1 MRLRIPPI
9 PPFVMGD
16 LWEGENEADGDV
28 DDDFIADL
36 ELELDTTIKG
46 VDFALEFEK
55 ELERNAS
62 SDAALSSAALNR
74 RLDFEDKQEEEG
86 GEAEKPPK
94 RRHGKCVEGYL
105 FGNIFSSCWYIK
117 FLSPDRDGVKGTC
130 SQTQQPLKMIDSQ
143 SFKLS
148 FGNHLIRLK
157 GWRI

>member
-62 SDAALSSAALNR
+62 SDMLLSSAVLNHC
-74 RLDFEDKQEEEG
+74 LDFDNEHCQ
-86 GEAEKPPK
+86 
-94 RRHGKCVEGYL
+94 
-105 FGNIFSSCWYIK
+105 
-117 FLSPDRDGVKGTC
+117 
-130 SQTQQPLKMIDSQ
+130 
-143 SFKLS
+143 
-148 FGNHLIRLK
+148 
-157 GWRI
+157 